1 MKYEFL
7 FENCE
12 VDDSFAVCIK
22 GAHLMTSYLTFWL
35 QFSVFFIRKDY
46 GPRRPISNVVIFPFK
61 PQITLVHMSYER
73 VKIGSSTLNLIFMS

>member
-61 PQITLVHMSYER
+61 VQASNNASAYE
-73 VKIGSSTLNLIFMS
+73 L